1 MRDVPTCDSTI
12 RGHCGVTMQSAIRS
26 IEGRWKMMILS
37 HLYYSARPMRL
48 SELKREIA
56 GVSQKMLIQQLRSL
70 EDEQIILRTVYP
82 VVPPKVEYTLTDLG
96 RALEPVLVALLS
108 WANARKEI
116 VPA

>member
-1 MRDVPTCDSTI
+1 
-12 RGHCGVTMQSAIRS
+12 
-26 IEGRWKMMILS
+26 MMILS

-48 SELKREIA
+48 LELKRDIA

-108 WANARKEI
+108 WADAREEI
-116 VPA
+116 LRS

>member
-1 MRDVPTCDSTI
+1 
-12 RGHCGVTMQSAIRS
+12 
-26 IEGRWKMMILS
+26 MMILS

-48 SELKREIA
+48 SELKRDIA

-108 WANARKEI
+108 WADAREEI
-116 VPA
+116 LRS

>member
-1 MRDVPTCDSTI
+1 
-12 RGHCGVTMQSAIRS
+12 
-26 IEGRWKMMILS
+26 MMILS

-70 EDEQIILRTVYP
+70 EDEQIIVRTVYP

-108 WANARKEI
+108 WADARKEF
-116 VPA
+116 PRL

>member
-1 MRDVPTCDSTI
+1 
-12 RGHCGVTMQSAIRS
+12 
-26 IEGRWKMMILS
+26 MILS

-48 SELKREIA
+48 LELKRDIA

-108 WANARKEI
+108 WADAREEI
-116 VPA
+116 LRS

>member
-1 MRDVPTCDSTI
+1 
-12 RGHCGVTMQSAIRS
+12 
-26 IEGRWKMMILS
+26 MMILS

>member
-1 MRDVPTCDSTI
+1 
-12 RGHCGVTMQSAIRS
+12 
-26 IEGRWKMMILS
+26 
-37 HLYYSARPMRL
+37 
-48 SELKREIA
+48 
-56 GVSQKMLIQQLRSL
+56 MLIQQLRSL

>member
-1 MRDVPTCDSTI
+1 
-12 RGHCGVTMQSAIRS
+12 
-26 IEGRWKMMILS
+26 MMILS

-70 EDEQIILRTVYP
+70 EDEQIIVRTVYP

>member
-1 MRDVPTCDSTI
+1 
-12 RGHCGVTMQSAIRS
+12 
-26 IEGRWKMMILS
+26 
-37 HLYYSARPMRL
+37 MRL
-48 SELKREIA
+48 LELKRDIA

-108 WANARKEI
+108 WADAREEI
-116 VPA
+116 LRS